1 MNSMLLDE
9 LIEYAGKENVL
20 VSENLK
26 DHTTFKVGGPCAA
39 LVQVSSSEIFSKVLK
54 CLEKEKE
61 PYFVIGNGSNLL
73 VSDNGFQG
81 VVLKLTGDFLKVS
94 VEGNRIVAGAG
105 AMVIKVCNDALN
117 NSLSGLE
124 FAYGI
129 PGTVGGAMVMNAG
142 AYDGEMSMVVE
153 KVQLMDKEGKSFS
166 LSCEEMEFGYRDSI
180 LKRKDYFVLETTF
193 LLKAGNKEDIKARMD
208 DFLERRRSKQPL
220 EHPSAG
226 STFKRPEGYFAG
238 KLIMDAGLSGKRIGG
253 VCVSPKHCGFI
264 VNDCGGTAKDIS
276 DLIKLVKK
284 EVQDKYGVSLEP
296 EVISIGSF
304 D

>member
-1 MNSMLLDE
+1 MISYGGLFEYCSKIGCSYSTNVDMKSYTSFHIGGAADVMVFPENAIMLS
-9 LIEYAGKENVL
+9 NVIRYITDNGL
-20 VSENLK
+20 RYL
-26 DHTTFKVGGPCAA
+26 
-39 LVQVSSSEIFSKVLK
+39 
-54 CLEKEKE
+54 
-61 PYFVIGNGSNLL
+61 VIGKGSNMLI
-73 VSDNGFQG
+73 SDDGYRG
-81 VVLKLTGDFLKVS
+81 VVINTSSLDSIGLFDETTIYCQSGISLAKLCRF
-94 VEGNRIVAGAG
+94 
-105 AMVIKVCNDALN
+105 ALD
-117 NSLSGLE
+117 NSLTGLE

-193 LLKAGNKEDIKARMD
+193 LLKAGNKEDIKAKMD

>member
-9 LIEYAGKENVL
+9 LIEYAGNENVF
-20 VSENLK
+20 VSEQLK

-39 LVQVSSSEIFSKVLK
+39 LVQVCSCETFSKVLR
-54 CLEKEKE
+54 CLKREKES
-61 PYFVIGNGSNLL
+61 YFVIGNGSNLL
-73 VSDNGFQG
+73 VSDKGYQG
-81 VVLKLTGDFLKVS
+81 VVIKLTGDFLKVAI
-94 VEGNRIVAGAG
+94 EGNRITAGAG
-105 AMVIKVCNDALN
+105 AMVIRLCNDALS

-153 KVQLMDKEGKSFS
+153 KVSLMDTDGMVFSF
-166 LSCEEMEFGYRDSI
+166 SCEEMEFGYRDSI
-180 LKRKDYFVLETTF
+180 LKHKDFFVLETTF
-193 LLKAGNKEDIKARMD
+193 VLKPGSKEEIKAKME

-238 KLIMDAGLSGKRIGG
+238 KLIMDTGLSGKRIGG

-264 VNDCGGTAKDIS
+264 VNDCGGTAKDIT
-276 DLIKLVKK
+276 DLIELVKE
-284 EVQDKYGVSLEP
+284 EVQNKFGVTLEP